1 MNMNRS
7 TRRFTAKTI
16 ALLVVLMLGNSTNW
30 SKPEERRKLTKD
42 DFDAMMHSLSNWG
55 RWGKQDQI
63 GALNLITPEKR
74 RQAAALVREGVS
86 ISLAHN
92 VIKVKA
98 FDSPPFEHKMLKT
111 GQASGADGSGDR
123 YSVEYHGFTQT
134 HMDSLCHLFYNGQM
148 YNGFSGKEVTDQGAG
163 KLSVINFK
171 NGIFTRGVLLDFPYV
186 FGVKYLEGKRAI
198 YPEDLDA
205 FEKKTG
211 VKIQSGDAVLINTGR
226 WARYQAEGEW
236 DAMKGSAGLD
246 ASCMPWL
253 KKRDVAVVG
262 SDLASDVIPS
272 GIEGVQMPVHML
284 SIIAMGAPILD
295 NCDFGAV
302 SAAAEQRKR
311 WTFLLTAEPLAV
323 EGGTGSPLNPI
334 ATF

>member
-1 MNMNRS
+1 MFGGATQS
-7 TRRFTAKTI
+7 T
-16 ALLVVLMLGNSTNW
+16 
-30 SKPEERRKLTKD
+30 KPEQRKTLTKA
-42 DFDAMMHSLSNWG
+42 DFDAMMKSLSNWG
-55 RWGKQDQI
+55 RWGKQDQR
-63 GALNLITPEKR
+63 GAVNLITPEKR
-74 RQAAALVREGVS
+74 KQAAALVREGVS
-86 ISLAHN
+86 ISLAHD
-92 VIKVKA
+92 VIKTKA
-98 FDSPPFEHKMLKT
+98 FNSPPFEHKMLKT
-111 GQASGADGSGDR
+111 GQAPGADGSGDR

-148 YNGFSGKEVTDQGAG
+148 YNGYSGKEVTDKGAQ

-186 FGVKYLEGKRAI
+186 FGVKYLEGRRAI

-211 VKIQSGDAVLINTGR
+211 VRIQSGDAILIDTGR
-226 WARYQAEGEW
+226 WARYAAQGEW

-246 ASCMPWL
+246 TSCMPWL

-262 SDLASDVIPS
+262 SDLASDVMPS
-272 GIEGVQMPVHML
+272 GIEGVEMPVHML

-295 NCDFGAV
+295 NCDFEAV
-302 SAAAEQRKR
+302 SAEARKRKR
-311 WTFLLTAEPLAV
+311 WTFLLTVEPLAV
-323 EGGTGSPLNPI
+323 DGGTGSPINPI